1 MLCVGVKALLLC
13 LVRYDL
19 DQMLVMGWH
28 SLFGFSNITLYG
40 LAVDCSRPAAAL
52 NALCPHR
59 VPEAKDTI
67 YGSTQDFEP
76 EQARWFLPQLSLLL
90 GLVVLMAAPLGFGLL
105 PVVASVV
112 ITAVLLASLRP
123 SNAVHGCPL
132 FAHT

>member
-1 MLCVGVKALLLC
+1 MLA
-13 LVRYDL
+13 
-19 DQMLVMGWH
+19 MGWR

-40 LAVDCSRPAAAL
+40 LSVDCFRPATAL
-52 NALCPHR
+52 NPLCPHR
-59 VPEAKDTI
+59 VPEAKVTI
-67 YGSTQDFEP
+67 DGSTQDFET
-76 EQARWFLPQLSLLL
+76 EQARWSLPQLSLLL

-123 SNAVHGCPL
+123 STAVHGCPL